1 MSRRNHNPY
10 RMEKIDQS
18 KFLGGVEAA
27 FEQRV
32 VGLTLETAFRQLPEW
47 DSLASVMIVAEV
59 YADCGVQIDC
69 EELETCRTLADLKAL
84 IESKI

>member
-1 MSRRNHNPY
+1 MK
-10 RMEKIDQS
+10 EIDQS
-18 KFLGGVEAA
+18 KFLQSVETA

-32 VGLTLETAFRQLPEW
+32 SGVTLETAFRELPEW

-59 YADCGVQIDC
+59 YADYGVQIAG

-84 IESKI
+84 IESKL

>member
-1 MSRRNHNPY
+1 MK
-10 RMEKIDQS
+10 EVETS
-18 KFLGGVEAA
+18 KFLAAVESA

-32 VGLTLETAFRQLPEW
+32 SGVALETLFRELPEW

-59 YADCGVQIDC
+59 YADYGVQISG

-84 IESKI
+84 IGSKL

>member
-1 MSRRNHNPY
+1 MK
-10 RMEKIDQS
+10 EIDQS
-18 KFLGGVEAA
+18 VFLKSVETA

-32 VGLTLETAFRQLPEW
+32 SGVTLETVFRDLPEW

-59 YADCGVQIDC
+59 YADHGVQISG

-84 IESKI
+84 IESKL